1 MKVGVQIYSLRK
13 HLTDDKGVAKV
24 FDYLNS
30 VGSEV
35 VELATMPK
43 MTADSI
49 ADISRASNVAVVST
63 HSSFDDIVNNLD
75 ALIAEH
81 KAYGAE
87 YIGIGSIPPKYLFTK
102 RSVRKFCKLF
112 NIAQE
117 KAEKHGLNMIY
128 HNHAFEFL
136 KFRKKK
142 IYDIM
147 LEEFSPNVKMCL
159 DCYWAY
165 AGGQNVEELI
175 AKIGNRLA
183 ILHCKDLPNGG
194 KVNGYRMCAVGDG
207 VLDYKKYI
215 KAGQEVGA
223 KYVLV
228 ELDESPNP
236 EEEIAKSVKYIKGI
250 LEKQ

>member
-13 HLTDDKGVAKV
+13 HLADEKGVSKV
-24 FDYLNS
+24 FNYLNS
-30 VGSEV
+30 VDSEV

-43 MTADSI
+43 MTAQSI
-49 ADISRASNVAVVST
+49 ADISKASKVAVVST

-75 ALIAEH
+75 ELIAEH

-102 RSVRKFCKLF
+102 HSVRKFCKLF

-136 KFRKKK
+136 KFRTKK

-147 LEEFSPNVKMCL
+147 LEEFSPNVKLCL

-165 AGGQNVEELI
+165 VGGQNVEELI
-175 AKIGNRLA
+175 KKIGSSLA
-183 ILHCKDLPNGG
+183 IIHCKDLPDGG
-194 KVNGYRMCAVGDG
+194 KVNGYKMCAVGDG

-215 KAGQEVGA
+215 RVAQDVGA
-223 KYVLV
+223 KYALV
-228 ELDESPNP
+228 ELDESQNP
-236 EEEIAKSVKYIKGI
+236 EEEIAKSVKYINEI